1 MSPCL
6 LPPKVQR
13 IVPTSLVVSRS
24 DEGDK
29 AGPPD
34 ILGHGLL
41 GFSVSLPRS
50 FKPFSS
56 CLLDCLLCFCIS
68 GPPGRDP
75 SPLWPWPL
83 QESAGSPKQ
92 CLATR
97 CRWLS
102 TPALR
107 HGHGFTNS
115 AKRFVRCFKFCN
127 SGICYNLYPTRRSGS
142 KPIPSQAAS
151 REHRPEAA
159 GSHGEAH
166 PLPPAPYH
174 TYPGLVGT

>member
-1 MSPCL
+1 M
-6 LPPKVQR
+6 
-13 IVPTSLVVSRS
+13 
-24 DEGDK
+24 
-29 AGPPD
+29 
-34 ILGHGLL
+34 GHGLL

-102 TPALR
+102 SPALWR
-107 HGHGFTNS
+107 GHGFTNS

-127 SGICYNLYPTRRSGS
+127 SGICYNLHPTRRSGS
-142 KPIPSQAAS
+142 KSYPI
-151 REHRPEAA
+151 A
-159 GSHGEAH
+159 GSLEGAPAGSRRESQRST

-174 TYPGLVGT
+174 TCPRLAGT